1 MFVFVC
7 DVQDGEIPWRSE
19 WVCPSSVFLLC
30 TINTRTERSR
40 QLCILLL
47 SVSRCRLGQCNVNI
61 VWNTWECV
69 YYCVCFRETQM
80 DRRCRGRQVSEG
92 RPLGCGSKA
101 RRKRREEK
109 CKVSAMV
116 AADSCPSPR
125 IHRCP
130 LTTRRPSALVYFC
143 LCTFVSQVSAL
154 PSFFSC
160 HLKIEEG
167 SYWQTAASV
176 EEEVA
181 KRKTRL
187 WGGRTWGRGREI
199 WMKCPSITFLNLSDC
214 ERLFFLSVETF
225 GCSFSCI
232 STPLASFSSLSS
244 HLLPGLDPSVLVAY
258 THWPFHCCAI
268 GIESMLEPLSH
279 LLNPSLQAHTVPL
292 LPSLLSLLFST
303 NCFDELHKLNFN

>member
-1 MFVFVC
+1 MGKFHEGVSESVPAAVF
-7 DVQDGEIPWRSE
+7 
-19 WVCPSSVFLLC
+19 FLC

-47 SVSRCRLGQCNVNI
+47 SVSRCRLGECNVNI

-69 YYCVCFRETQM
+69 YYCVCVRETQM
-80 DRRCRGRQVSEG
+80 DRWCWGRRVSEG

-109 CKVSAMV
+109 CGFSAMV
-116 AADSCPSPR
+116 AADLCPSPR
-125 IHRCP
+125 IHCCP

-154 PSFFSC
+154 PSFFFLC

-187 WGGRTWGRGREI
+187 GGGRTWGRGREI
-199 WMKCPSITFLNLSDC
+199 WMKCPSITLLV
-214 ERLFFLSVETF
+214 RLGAIVLSVCWKFWMLLFMYFHTA
-225 GCSFSCI
+225 
-232 STPLASFSSLSS
+232 LFSSPSS

-258 THWPFHCCAI
+258 THWTFHCCAI
-268 GIESMLEPLSH
+268 GPESMLEPLSH
-279 LLNPSLQAHTVPL
+279 LLNPSLQTHSPPPFFHHSSHYCSPL
-292 LPSLLSLLFST
+292 IVLMSCTS
-303 NCFDELHKLNFN
+303 

>member
-187 WGGRTWGRGREI
+187 WGGTTWGRGREI

-232 STPLASFSSLSS
+232 STPLSLACFLLLLFLSS
-244 HLLPGLDPSVLVAY
+244 SPRIGPLCLGGIYTLAIPLLCHWHWKHVGASVS
-258 THWPFHCCAI
+258 F
-268 GIESMLEPLSH
+268 IES
-279 LLNPSLQAHTVPL
+279 
-292 LPSLLSLLFST
+292 
-303 NCFDELHKLNFN
+303 

>member
-199 WMKCPSITFLNLSDC
+199 WMKCPSITFLNLI
-214 ERLFFLSVETF
+214 RLWAVVLSVCWNIWMLLFLYFHT
-225 GCSFSCI
+225 
-232 STPLASFSSLSS
+232 ALSR
-244 HLLPGLDPSVLVAY
+244 
-258 THWPFHCCAI
+258 
-268 GIESMLEPLSH
+268 
-279 LLNPSLQAHTVPL
+279 L
-292 LPSLLSLLFST
+292 LPSPPFPLIFSQDWTPLSWWHIHTGHST
-303 NCFDELHKLNFN
+303 AVPLALKACWSLCLIYWILVYKHTQSPSFHHSSHYCSPLIVLMSCTS

>member
-1 MFVFVC
+1 MSFLWCSFLSVT
-7 DVQDGEIPWRSE
+7 VQDGEIPWRSE
-19 WVCPSSVFLLC
+19 WVCPSSVFFLC
-30 TINTRTERSR
+30 TINTCTERSR

-47 SVSRCRLGQCNVNI
+47 SVSRCRLGECNVNI

-69 YYCVCFRETQM
+69 YYCVCVRETQM
-80 DRRCRGRQVSEG
+80 DRWCWGRRVSEG
-92 RPLGCGSKA
+92 HPLGCGSKA

-109 CKVSAMV
+109 CEVSAMV

-160 HLKIEEG
+160 HRKIEEG

-187 WGGRTWGRGREI
+187 GGGRTWGRGREI
-199 WMKCPSITFLNLSDC
+199 WMKCPSITFLNLSDW
-214 ERLFFLSVETF
+214 ERLCFLSVEKF

-232 STPLASFSSLSS
+232 STLVSPTCFLLLPFLSS
-244 HLLPGLDPSVLVAY
+244 SPRIGPLCLGGIYTLAIPLLCHWHWKHVGASVS
-258 THWPFHCCAI
+258 F
-268 GIESMLEPLSH
+268 IES
-279 LLNPSLQAHTVPL
+279 
-292 LPSLLSLLFST
+292 
-303 NCFDELHKLNFN
+303 